1 MNVKWLML
9 QIAEGDSAGMLPSQ
23 TACCLVTLTADIESN
38 TDRSA
43 TEDALNTQLI
53 KYIKNDWL

>member
-1 MNVKWLML
+1 MVVA
-9 QIAEGDSAGMLPSQ
+9 AEGTSAGMLPSQ
-23 TACCLVTLTADIESN
+23 TACCLVALSADIESN

-43 TEDALNTQLI
+43 PEEALNTQLI

>member
-1 MNVKWLML
+1 MVVDV
-9 QIAEGDSAGMLPSQ
+9 EGASAGMLPSQ

-38 TDRSA
+38 TDHSA
-43 TEDALNTQLI
+43 PEDALNTQLI